1 MDILINMLF
10 TFLLTVS
17 PILILTVSPILILL
31 IWLFS
36 AIRRHSDPERTCT
49 WLLAIYILMV
59 GGICLY
65 KGSGGLPEKLTE
77 MLKIIF
83 QVLQGDSGDF
93 LKLTPDASKLHGI
106 ALVLS
111 ILTPV
116 MTVGAVFSL
125 LCRRLPWPVLPP
137 PKCHIFS
144 TLDDHAIMLA
154 KSLAQEKTARFIFL
168 RTRREDLSSDTL
180 MELQSLWFSC
190 YPYGEVQLF
199 RRHLSLRLRPL
210 CMYFLTENSEEN
222 FDRMAEFLD
231 QAQSRRLFVRTK
243 KQEYRQLFLLSETTS
258 APMLIDHLR
267 FTYKKLPGTELR
279 LLDRYRAASLHL
291 MKTAPLYEARRDGPV
306 RVLMLGM
313 GQVGQSLFRTMA
325 SMGVIGEKAPDFHL
339 VDRNINNILTNLT
352 QLYPELVK
360 NLSVTPSQLN
370 AQSSKLNHLLEKNS
384 FDYIVVALG
393 EDERNLRVAS
403 ALDRFYRK
411 QYWSEER
418 TTLPRLCVNLEDETK
433 AQSTRRIYP
442 SKDLKPWEP
451 GFTVFGTDPEVFS
464 AEVLLPRTLWN
475 AARSLHTLLHK
486 RSPEPDW
493 CEYERR
499 SSIAAVAHG
508 AAHVASVLPTGQDDL
523 FAYDYSTLSEK
534 DLQTLKAAEHLRWM
548 NYVRSEGMCLAEDP
562 IWEKYLPYLHSHV
575 DIRGQLTPCLCDS
588 KQLETL
594 HNKLKDRLTGRKYSF
609 TQQDELVVRNADLF
623 ARHWIKQTPIPQ
635 LRTLPEK
642 SP

>member
-1 MDILINMLF
+1 MAILLHMLFNILI
-10 TFLLTVS
+10 TVF
-17 PILILTVSPILILL
+17 PILILL
-31 IWLFS
+31 VWLIF
-36 AIRRHSDPERTCT
+36 AMRRHSDPERTCT
-49 WLLAIYILMV
+49 WLLAIYVLLV

-77 MLKIIF
+77 TLRIVF

-93 LKLTPDASKLHGI
+93 LGLTPDGSRLRGP

-111 ILTPV
+111 ILTPA
-116 MTVGAVFSL
+116 MTAGAVFSL
-125 LCRRLPWPVLPP
+125 LCRRLPWPVLLPR
-137 PKCHIFS
+137 KCHIFS
-144 TLDDHAIMLA
+144 TLDDHAVMLA
-154 KSLAQEKTARFIFL
+154 QSLAKEKKARFIFL
-168 RTRREDLSSDTL
+168 RTRREDLTADTL
-180 MELQSLWFSC
+180 LQLQSLWFSC

-231 QAQSRRLFVRTK
+231 QAQKKRLFLGMDK
-243 KQEYRQLFLLSETTS
+243 PEHRQLFLLSETTS
-258 APMLIDHLR
+258 SPMLIDYLR
-267 FTYKKLPGTELR
+267 NTYALPGAELR

-313 GQVGQSLFRTMA
+313 GQVGRSLFRTMA
-325 SMGVIGEKAPDFHL
+325 SMGVIGKHAPEFHL
-339 VDRNINNILTNLT
+339 VDRNINNILANLT

-360 NLSVTPSQLN
+360 NLRVTPSQLN
-370 AQSSKLNHLLEKNS
+370 AQSSTLNGLLEKNS

-403 ALDRFYRK
+403 ALDRYYRK
-411 QYWSEER
+411 EYWAGKRSV
-418 TTLPRLCVNLEDETK
+418 LPRLCVNLEDETK

-442 SKDLKPWEP
+442 SEGLNPWEP
-451 GFTVFGTDPEVFS
+451 GFTVFGTDQEVFS
-464 AEVLLPRTLWN
+464 GEVLLPRELWL
-475 AARSLHTLLHK
+475 AARKLHTLLNGNA
-486 RSPEPDW
+486 PEQDW

-562 IWEKYLPYLHSHV
+562 IWGKYLPLLHSHV
-575 DIRGQLTPCLCDS
+575 DIRGQLTPCLIDS
-588 KQLETL
+588 TKLDTL
-594 HNKLKDRLTGRKYSF
+594 YQNLQPQLTGRTYTF
-609 TQQDELVVRNADLF
+609 TQHDELVVRNADLF
-623 ARHWIKQTPIPQ
+623 ARHWIKKKTDSQ
-635 LRTLPEK
+635 LRELPK
-642 SP
+642 QSP